1 MARNKSNAKTPAVR
15 YLRYDVENSNDAGV
29 ETSHFI
35 NLARDLS
42 AVNRRLYRSGYCY
55 HVKRV
60 TVVSRDT
67 IAFGNYTDN
76 FVGANVPYQQ
86 NAGRFSLSVIPDSW
100 TSRAAF
106 NRGKR
111 TWMEMQKVATAQA
124 AGDITATWNDF
135 KVDMSVDFRSATK
148 LVPIDNGGNNVTL
161 GEWIESRLVSPDGTT
176 GDDTFSLHMLG
187 DHTGNAGAW
196 GSVGLIKSFGESRA
210 TVNAGDPNVPGT
222 VSDDPLVNVFD
233 YGTTIDE
240 VITDMESHNDLPPYD
255 IVDYV
260 GGDANMPK
268 PIVVQDGTI
277 ANGTLKLGGFDAL
290 LGQIEIECNSPI
302 GGDVFSVL
310 FELAPGKYRGINA
323 EVI

>member
-1 MARNKSNAKTPAVR
+1 MARNKSTASKLTPAVR
-15 YLRYDVENSNDAGV
+15 YLRYDVTNSVNAGT

-55 HVKRV
+55 HIKRV

-67 IAFGNYTDN
+67 LAGFTTSPPGS
-76 FVGANVPYQQ
+76 Q
-86 NAGRFSLSVIPDSW
+86 NAGRLSLSVIPDSW

-111 TWMEMQKVATAQA
+111 TWMEMQKVAAAQA
-124 AGDITATWNDF
+124 AGDIKATWNDF
-135 KVDMSVDFRSATK
+135 KVDMSTDFRSATK

-161 GEWIESRLVSPDGTT
+161 GEWIESRMVSPDGTT
-176 GDDTFSLHMLG
+176 GEDTFSLHMLG
-187 DHTGNAGAW
+187 DHTGSTGAW

-240 VITDMESHNDLPPYD
+240 VIQDMESHNDLPPYD
-255 IVDYV
+255 ITDYV
-260 GGDANMPK
+260 GGDAICLN
-268 PIVVQDGTI
+268 
-277 ANGTLKLGGFDAL
+277 L
-290 LGQIEIECNSPI
+290 
-302 GGDVFSVL
+302 
-310 FELAPGKYRGINA
+310 
-323 EVI
+323 